1 MDFKMKRE
9 LDNYIKMGIP
19 EDLAMITVCRKYNK
33 IELAKN
39 VISDV
44 MEEQN
49 ALAEMLNDF
58 RLITLSKT
66 D

>member
-33 IELAKN
+33 MELVKDLLT
-39 VISDV
+39 DV
-44 MEEQN
+44 VEEQN
-49 ALAEMLNDF
+49 ALAEMLNEF
-58 RLITLSKT
+58 RLISEQ
-66 D
+66 